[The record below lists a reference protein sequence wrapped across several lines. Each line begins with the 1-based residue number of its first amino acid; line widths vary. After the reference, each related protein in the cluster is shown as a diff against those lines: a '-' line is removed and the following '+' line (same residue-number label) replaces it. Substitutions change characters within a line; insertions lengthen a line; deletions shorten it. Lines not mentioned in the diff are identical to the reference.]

1 MFKDAGI
8 KTIHKAVAIRHAIS
22 AQKMGVDILSIDGK
36 KKVILFHSTILRSYL
51 FFLYLLCA
59 YYFYAIR

>member
-36 KKVILFHSTILRSYL
+36 EERYYFTLQLSSYL
-51 FFLYLLCA
+51 FAMRILFLCNSLN
-59 YYFYAIR
+59 

>member
-22 AQKMGVDILSIDGK
+22 DQKMGVDILSIDGK
-36 KKVILFHSTILRSYL
+36 EERYYFTLQLSSYL
-51 FFLYLLCA
+51 FAMRILFLCNSLN
-59 YYFYAIR
+59 